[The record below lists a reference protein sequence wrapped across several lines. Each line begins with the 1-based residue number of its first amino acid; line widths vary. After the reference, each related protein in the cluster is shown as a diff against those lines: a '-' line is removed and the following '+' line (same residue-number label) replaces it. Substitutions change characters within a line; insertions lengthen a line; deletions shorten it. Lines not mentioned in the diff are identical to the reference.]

1 MWAILEL
8 SKTTYTSLYFWEVIH
23 NHILYLPQS
32 HDNGNFVIDFSDFDL
47 FFFYIWELNQ
57 EMSNCNFRGSIFYN
71 LPSWWVNEFCFMMVN
86 SYAVTFSIF
95 KSMFITW
102 NCFASKLSLWSY
114 CICIFLFNT
123 SAYNYASN
131 LQ

>member
-47 FFFYIWELNQ
+47 FFFTYE
-57 EMSNCNFRGSIFYN
+57 S
-71 LPSWWVNEFCFMMVN
+71 
-86 SYAVTFSIF
+86 
-95 KSMFITW
+95 
-102 NCFASKLSLWSY
+102 
-114 CICIFLFNT
+114 
-123 SAYNYASN
+123 
-131 LQ
+131 